1 MFFMIYRTLSHF
13 DLKRN
18 IFRLSLLLGSLLIKA
33 KFYLFINNLVSTSTD
48 VRVNNPVINQDFIH
62 DDSAY
67 ESILYV
73 ENNNNNENKANIFQQ
88 VRIATEINLCSLILH

>member
-1 MFFMIYRTLSHF
+1 M
-13 DLKRN
+13 
-18 IFRLSLLLGSLLIKA
+18 FRLSLLIGSLLIKA
-33 KFYLFINNLVSTSTD
+33 KFYLYINNLVSASTD

-88 VRIATEINLCSLILH
+88 VRIATEINLYIEGYLILYLVSL